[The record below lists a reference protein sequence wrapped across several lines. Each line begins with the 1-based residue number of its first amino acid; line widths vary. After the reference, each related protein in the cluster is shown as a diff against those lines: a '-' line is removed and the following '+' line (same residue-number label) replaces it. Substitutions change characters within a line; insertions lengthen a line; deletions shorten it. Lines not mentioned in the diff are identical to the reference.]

1 MSEQKVVS
9 IEINCCPAARGIT
22 YNELVEQIS
31 KGFVYLD
38 VMPIRREITAQERL
52 TNLKIPATVTHIAEP
67 MMVFFKIS
75 PAMPPLPERAVEPG
89 VN

>member
-9 IEINCCPAARGIT
+9 VEISCCPAVRGIT
-22 YNELVEQIS
+22 PDELAEHIN

-38 VMPIRREITAQERL
+38 IMPIRREITAKERL
-52 TNLKIPATVTHIAEP
+52 TNLKIPPTVTHIAEP
-67 MMVFFKIS
+67 MMVFFKIG
-75 PAMPPLPERAVEPG
+75 PAMPPLPDIVVEPE